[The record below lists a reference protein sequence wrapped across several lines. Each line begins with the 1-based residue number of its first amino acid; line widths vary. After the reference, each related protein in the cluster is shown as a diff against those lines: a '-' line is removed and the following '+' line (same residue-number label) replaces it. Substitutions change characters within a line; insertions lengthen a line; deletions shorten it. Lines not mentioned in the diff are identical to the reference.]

1 MTPAIQNLL
10 KRLGGFFAGL
20 LVLFI
25 LVDDVVMP
33 WYVQQGRTT
42 TVPDV
47 TGLPKEEAFQKLSE
61 HGLVGKEFETRQD
74 KQYPIGTVAQQ
85 NPLPGTEVKYG
96 RGIYLTISGGEPKV
110 SVPSLRGR
118 SLRDA
123 ALALERFGLS
133 LGRVEY
139 QVSMNFPEN
148 TIIEQGISEETKVPV
163 GTQVSVIV
171 SQGKSADR
179 IPVPNVVR
187 KSLTEAE
194 KIILQLNLKVGNI
207 TFQPH
212 PDLLPNTVIEQ
223 FPRPGNFVSVG
234 QAIDLFVAQKP
245 EKRPILEN

>member
-1 MTPAIQNLL
+1 MA
-10 KRLGGFFAGL
+10 GF

-33 WYVQQGRTT
+33 WYVEQGRTT

-47 TGLPKEEAFQKLSE
+47 IGLPKEEALKRLENQ
-61 HGLVGKEFETRQD
+61 GLIGKEFETRQD
-74 KQYPIGTVAQQ
+74 KQYPVGTVAQQ
-85 NPLPGTEVKYG
+85 NPLPGIEVKYG
-96 RGIYLTISGGEPKV
+96 RGVYLTISGGEPHV

-133 LGRVEY
+133 LGRVDYE
-139 QVSMNFPEN
+139 VSMNFPEN
-148 TIIEQGISEETKVPV
+148 TIIEQGIAEETKVPT
-163 GTQVSVIV
+163 GTQVPVIV

-179 IPVPNVVR
+179 IPVPNVMR
-187 KSLTEAE
+187 KSLVEAE

-223 FPRPGNFVSVG
+223 FPRSGSFVAVG

-245 EKRPILEN
+245 ERRPILEN